1 MNHSVPSLD
10 DTLVEVGIADV
21 ASPWVVICEH
31 ASSFIPPE
39 FGHLGLAGSDRES
52 HVVWDPG
59 AKALATHLAARL
71 GATLITSGI
80 SRLVYDCNRPPDA
93 QDAIPARSETVD
105 VPGNAGLTADEKAD
119 RAERFYRPFR
129 ETVASVLNDKADP
142 ILVTVHSF
150 TPIYYGEPREVEI
163 GVLHDTDARLADA
176 LLSDFSGFASMTV
189 RRNEPYGPADGV
201 THTLKEHA
209 LPGGHLNVMLEVRND
224 LLADEVAQSAMA
236 AKLANWLTKA
246 LANVETSACKV

>member
-1 MNHSVPSLD
+1 MNHSVPTLD
-10 DTLVEVGIADV
+10 YTLVEVRNADV
-21 ASPWVVICEH
+21 ASPLVVICEH
-31 ASSFIPPE
+31 ASPFIPPE
-39 FGHLGLAGSDRES
+39 FDHLGLAASDRES

-59 AKALATHLAARL
+59 ANALATRLASRL
-71 GATLITSGI
+71 DATLINSKI

-93 QDAIPARSETVD
+93 HDAIPARSETVD
-105 VPGNAGLTADEKAD
+105 VPGNADLTAEERAD
-119 RAERFYRPFR
+119 RVERFYRPFR
-129 ETVASVLNDKADP
+129 ETVASVLNRKTDP

-150 TPIYYGEPREVEI
+150 TPIYYGERREVEV
-163 GVLHDTDARLADA
+163 GVLHDNDARLADV
-176 LLSDFSGFASMTV
+176 LLSDFAGLASMIV

-236 AKLANWLTKA
+236 VMLSDWLAQA
-246 LANVETSACKV
+246 LAKVEARACKV

>member
-1 MNHSVPSLD
+1 MNHSIPSLD
-10 DTLVEVGIADV
+10 DTLVEVQNADV
-21 ASPWVVICEH
+21 ASPLVVICEH
-31 ASSFIPPE
+31 ASAFIPLE
-39 FGHLGLAGSDRES
+39 FDHLGLAAFERES

-59 AKALATHLAARL
+59 AKALATRLAARL
-71 GATLITSGI
+71 DATLITSKI

-93 QDAIPARSETVD
+93 HDAVPARSEIVD
-105 VPGNAGLTADEKAD
+105 VPGNAGLTAEEKAD

-129 ETVASVLNDKADP
+129 ETVASVLDGKTDP

-150 TPIYYGEPREVEI
+150 TPIYYGERREVEI

-176 LLSDFSGFASMTV
+176 LLSDFSGFASKIV

-209 LPGGHLNVMLEVRND
+209 LPGGHLNIMLEVRND
-224 LLADEVAQSAMA
+224 LLADEMAQSAMA
-236 AKLANWLTKA
+236 IMLSDWLA
-246 LANVETSACKV
+246 LALAKVETRACKV